1 MVKKKIPSKIMVI
14 KSKNDPRSYRLSS
27 NKLLKIGFKP
37 KKGIIDAIKEL
48 KLLYFMKKLKD
59 KPNYHSVS
67 WLKKIINHA

>member
-1 MVKKKIPSKIMVI
+1 MVKKKIPSKGIVI

-27 NKLLKIGFKP
+27 NKLLKIIFKY
-37 KKGIIDAIKEL
+37 KKGIIDAIKV

-67 WLKKIINHA
+67 WLKK